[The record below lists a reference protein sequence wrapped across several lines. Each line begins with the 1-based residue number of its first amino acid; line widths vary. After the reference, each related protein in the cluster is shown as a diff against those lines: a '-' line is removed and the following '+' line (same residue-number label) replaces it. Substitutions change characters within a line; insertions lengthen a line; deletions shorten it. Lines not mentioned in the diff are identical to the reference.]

1 MASAKDMIE
10 NNDFESAYEKMK
22 NSNNSRWRLHWFNT
36 CVTIAKKCKD
46 WLSKYVIDPITQTIE
61 EITVYI
67 THKIKPKNADEK
79 SNTYLIKM
87 FDTCGN
93 WVFTKIGKA
102 NDLKRRMAEFRKTK
116 YTRQNIE
123 IGDVE
128 IIKSYE
134 VPTDDSAQVLE
145 SFMRGYFKKAKP
157 TLKFYPN
164 DRFDA
169 FEPTEEDLKQF
180 EAYYNL
186 TVENC
191 A

>member
-1 MASAKDMIE
+1 MASAKEMIK

-22 NSNNSRWRLHWFNT
+22 NSKDSRWYLHWFET
-36 CVTIAKKCKD
+36 CETIAQNCKD
-46 WLSKYVIDPITQTIE
+46 WLLKYVIDPISHTIE
-61 EITVYI
+61 EISNFI
-67 THKIKPKNADEK
+67 HKARPKDPNAK

-87 FDTCGN
+87 FDSCGN

-102 NDLKRRMAEFRKTK
+102 NDLKRRMSEFRKTK
-116 YTRQNIE
+116 YSRQNIE

-134 VPTDDSAQVLE
+134 VPNDDSAQVLE

-157 TLKFYPN
+157 NLRFYPN

-169 FEPTEEDLKQF
+169 FEPTAEDLEQF
-180 EAYYNL
+180 ETYYNL